1 LVIGAAAAALLFRF
15 KLNIIKMLAVAA
27 VAGVALNALSA

>member
-1 LVIGAAAAALLFRF
+1 LVIGAGAAVLLFRF

-27 VAGVALNALSA
+27 VAGMVVSGF

>member
-1 LVIGAAAAALLFRF
+1 VIGAGAALLLFRF

-27 VAGVALNALSA
+27 VAGMVIGAAA